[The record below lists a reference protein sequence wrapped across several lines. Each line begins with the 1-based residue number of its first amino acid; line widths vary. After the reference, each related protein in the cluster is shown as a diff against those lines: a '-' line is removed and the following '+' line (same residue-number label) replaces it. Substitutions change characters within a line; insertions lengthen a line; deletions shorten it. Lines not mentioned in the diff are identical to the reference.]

1 MANLRKRLRWLLVWC
16 LGCCVLSAHAQL
28 SQSDFREYAK
38 RTWHI
43 ADEADTALDALFGQ
57 GWIPNSSVPW
67 KEVIG
72 GLIAGDEVLAELNNG
87 NHDKAARAALKYGA
101 DLYFS
106 HLLAQ
111 IGLSGPVAVANLAAA
126 PLQWWL
132 LDFYNYTN
140 RLGFD
145 SQCRLYIKAREI
157 GMTHQQIVNRDTFGE
172 RVFYT
177 DEGWLYYV
185 DEMRAGWL
193 VHPNPTEINR
203 DLCVSLSQRV
213 YDAKFALNGSYASD
227 KAHIGDRL
235 REALRGYAAFKTTP
249 ANPSAPQRVVLDA
262 TATRPPQGATVTAY
276 LWTSPGG
283 GTSTAS
289 QITRDLFNPGEPYT
303 FTLRATFSDNTSS
316 TITGR
321 VAASKPRFDVV
332 QSNSDSRDVVF
343 RAPASPLVSEWRWEF
358 GDGRTATGREV
369 AHFYDDYGR
378 YEVRLTVRATNGVEH
393 ASDPVEV
400 NTGFAGPT
408 FLAGGTITG
417 HDVWRRG
424 SSPYVVTQPI
434 HIAEG
439 GKLTIE
445 AGVVVKFAQNVGLS
459 CAGELLV
466 NGEANRKVTFT
477 SIYDHSVGGDVYGDG
492 QSGAYRWNDLVV
504 QQPGRFTIN
513 HAEMRHCRQVSS
525 DSAQSV
531 LHDVQFVS
539 RTGPDGTWSFP
550 DGIVLRRGGVVSDCT
565 FTDLSQG
572 LSMPEL
578 SDSDEAVVSGSSF
591 LGSPLRVGS
600 WSQGLTT
607 AAIESCRFVDAYAAF
622 TGDSL
627 SLRLVGNTFE
637 TPGWEPDRLS
647 GVAFLSTGELV
658 RAEVSGN
665 SHEGGVRSLVVGGY
679 WSASMVTISGDV
691 SWQKQ
696 PGLFFRFS
704 SHAQVLEG
712 ASLALGPGLV
722 LGFGHTSTWDV
733 RGHTLIVHGV
743 FASQGTTSEPV
754 LLTHSLDAQPF
765 GGGPPP
771 TANVA
776 PWGGLLIR
784 STSPTAGLSHLR
796 MRYASGWNPNY
807 LFTGLASERPL
818 SLDRCEFGTSDGQW
832 PTSVTLAGGSVA
844 RNCDFLGGLSASSPT
859 VDAKW
864 NWWGHNSG
872 PYHPTMNPNGQGS
885 YVSDNVLFHPW
896 LTRGRPVDGAVAFQ
910 DFVGDRTAVPV
921 TIELRQPGT
930 TTRVDGQVVYLSSSG
945 AFTFNTELVGTYDI
959 VARAPRFLRAK
970 ATNVVI
976 GEQGVTNL
984 SFSLVN
990 GDVNGDNTVSIQ
1002 DFLLVRQAFGSSAGG
1017 PGWNPNADLNGDGS
1031 VGIAD
1036 FLILRRNFGR
1046 QGQD

>member
-1 MANLRKRLRWLLVWC
+1 M
-16 LGCCVLSAHAQL
+16 
-28 SQSDFREYAK
+28 
-38 RTWHI
+38 
-43 ADEADTALDALFGQ
+43 
-57 GWIPNSSVPW
+57 
-67 KEVIG
+67 
-72 GLIAGDEVLAELNNG
+72 
-87 NHDKAARAALKYGA
+87 
-101 DLYFS
+101 
-106 HLLAQ
+106 
-111 IGLSGPVAVANLAAA
+111 
-126 PLQWWL
+126 
-132 LDFYNYTN
+132 
-140 RLGFD
+140 
-145 SQCRLYIKAREI
+145 
-157 GMTHQQIVNRDTFGE
+157 
-172 RVFYT
+172 
-177 DEGWLYYV
+177 
-185 DEMRAGWL
+185 
-193 VHPNPTEINR
+193 
-203 DLCVSLSQRV
+203 
-213 YDAKFALNGSYASD
+213 
-227 KAHIGDRL
+227 
-235 REALRGYAAFKTTP
+235 
-249 ANPSAPQRVVLDA
+249 
-262 TATRPPQGATVTAY
+262 
-276 LWTSPGG
+276 
-283 GTSTAS
+283 
-289 QITRDLFNPGEPYT
+289 
-303 FTLRATFSDNTSS
+303 
-316 TITGR
+316 
-321 VAASKPRFDVV
+321 
-332 QSNSDSRDVVF
+332 F
-343 RAPASPLVSEWRWEF
+343 RAPASPLVSEWRWDF

-393 ASDPVEV
+393 ASDTVEV

-466 NGEANRKVTFT
+466 DGEANRKVTFT

-492 QSGAYRWNDLVV
+492 QSAAFRWNDLVV

-513 HAEMRHCRQVSS
+513 HAEMRHGRQLTSESV
-525 DSAQSV
+525 QSV
-531 LHDVQFVS
+531 LNGVQFVS

-550 DGIVLRRGGVVSDCT
+550 NGVSLRRGGVVSGCRFEAPYAGSGT
-565 FTDLSQG
+565 GLYMSDL
-572 LSMPEL
+572 P
-578 SDSDEAVVSGSSF
+578 DSAPAVVTGSSF
-591 LGSPLRVGS
+591 LGGSVLRIYAPN
-600 WSQGLTT
+600 QGLKT
-607 AAIESCRFVDAYAAF
+607 ATIESNSFVDGRISLG
-622 TGDSL
+622 GDAL
-627 SLRLVGNTFE
+627 SLRLAGNTFE
-637 TPGWEPDRLS
+637 TPGWEPGAHS
-647 GVAFLSTGELV
+647 HAVIEVSAGSLV
-658 RAEVSGN
+658 RAEISGN
-665 SHEGGVRSLVVGGY
+665 THLGGVRSILLFGY
-679 WSASMVTISGDV
+679 GSLGNVSIDCHA

-696 PGLFFRFS
+696 AGLFFWFGS
-704 SHAQVLEG
+704 DAQVSPG
-712 ASLALGPGLV
+712 ASLTLGPGFA
-722 LGFGHTSTWDV
+722 LGFGNTGGWSP
-733 RGHTLIVHGV
+733 RGHILTVYGL
-743 FASQGTTSEPV
+743 FDPQSTASQPV
-754 LLTHSLDAQPF
+754 LLTHFLDAQPF

-771 TANVA
+771 TSNTG
-776 PWGGLLIR
+776 PWGGVR
-784 STSPTAGLSHLR
+784 VMENSPTAGFAHLK
-796 MRYASGWNPNY
+796 MRYAAYAVQWSG
-807 LFTGLASERPL
+807 LLVERPFA
-818 SLDRCEFGTSDGQW
+818 LDRCEFGTPDGQW

-844 RNCDFLGGLSASSPT
+844 RNCDFLGGLSATSPT

-872 PYHPTMNPNGQGS
+872 PYHQSLNPTGQGA

-896 LTRGRPVDGAVAFQ
+896 LTRGRPVGGAVAFQ

>member
-43 ADEADTALDALFGQ
+43 ADEADSALDALFGQ

-157 GMTHQQIVNRDTFGE
+157 GMTHQQIVNRDTFGD

-203 DLCVSLSQRV
+203 DLCVSLSQKV
-213 YDAKFALNGSYASD
+213 YDAKFALANSYASD

-262 TATRPPQGATVTAY
+262 TATRPPQGATVTGY
-276 LWTSPGG
+276 LWTFPGG

-321 VAASKPRFDVV
+321 VTATKPRFDVV
-332 QSNSDSRDVVF
+332 QSNADSRDVVF
-343 RAPASPLVSEWRWEF
+343 RAPGSPLVSEWRWDF
-358 GDGRTATGREV
+358 GDGRTAAGREV

-492 QSGAYRWNDLVV
+492 RTGDLKWDDLAVSQSGRL
-504 QQPGRFTIN
+504 TIR
-513 HAEMRHCRQVSS
+513 HAELAHGRRLLSETPNSLMEGMRLGGRGNTSTVY
-525 DSAQSV
+525 D
-531 LHDVQFVS
+531 
-539 RTGPDGTWSFP
+539 FP
-550 DGIVLRRGGVVSDCT
+550 NGVMLARGGS
-565 FTDLSQG
+565 
-572 LSMPEL
+572 
-578 SDSDEAVVSGSSF
+578 VSGSVIQASIY
-591 LGSPLRVGS
+591 
-600 WSQGLTT
+600 
-607 AAIESCRFVDAYAAF
+607 AAYAAGSAPFSLAGCSF
-622 TGDSL
+622 TQGYVFVGVDPNGGVTTEARTVAIVGNAFSRFMVAVYAGDL
-627 SLRLVGNTFE
+627 DLRLLDNSFTDNQWGGE
-637 TPGWEPDRLS
+637 TPENGQQVVLQGRL
-647 GVAFLSTGELV
+647 T

-665 SHEGGVRSLVVGGY
+665 SYSGGHRSVWLYG
-679 WSASMVTISGDV
+679 
-691 SWQKQ
+691 
-696 PGLFFRFS
+696 
-704 SHAQVLEG
+704 
-712 ASLALGPGLV
+712 SLAC
-722 LGFGHTSTWDV
+722 
-733 RGHTLIVHGV
+733 
-743 FASQGTTSEPV
+743 
-754 LLTHSLDAQPF
+754 
-765 GGGPPP
+765 
-771 TANVA
+771 VA
-776 PWGGLLIR
+776 VW
-784 STSPTAGLSHLR
+784 
-796 MRYASGWNPNY
+796 
-807 LFTGLASERPL
+807 
-818 SLDRCEFGTSDGQW
+818 Q
-832 PTSVTLAGGSVA
+832 
-844 RNCDFLGGLSASSPT
+844 
-859 VDAKW
+859 
-864 NWWGHNSG
+864 
-872 PYHPTMNPNGQGS
+872 
-885 YVSDNVLFHPW
+885 
-896 LTRGRPVDGAVAFQ
+896 
-910 DFVGDRTAVPV
+910 
-921 TIELRQPGT
+921 
-930 TTRVDGQVVYLSSSG
+930 
-945 AFTFNTELVGTYDI
+945 
-959 VARAPRFLRAK
+959 
-970 ATNVVI
+970 
-976 GEQGVTNL
+976 
-984 SFSLVN
+984 
-990 GDVNGDNTVSIQ
+990 
-1002 DFLLVRQAFGSSAGG
+1002 
-1017 PGWNPNADLNGDGS
+1017 
-1031 VGIAD
+1031 
-1036 FLILRRNFGR
+1036 
-1046 QGQD
+1046 